1 MATTLNFN
9 AQSSNPPKSFSNYFW
24 GVNDEGYH
32 ALLSRFSEIKHI
44 NEDLRSFFHERASIE
59 EDYAKRMTKLARSN
73 VGANETG
80 TLRESIQMMKSE
92 MDTMGKNRLAI
103 AQLLQDDVSN
113 AFSRFAISLKDKKK
127 TIIASIE
134 KCHKEKESKK
144 QNYEKAQDKYHYLCK
159 KVNYYVSQQNMLVGK
174 DLERNNSKLNKTQN
188 AIASSASEYKAS
200 VQTISDTYQ
209 RWIREWKSACDKFQD
224 IEEERR
230 HFLRSVLWTFT
241 LLVSRGA
248 FNDDEACERIRKSL
262 ETCNVKSDVLGFI
275 ETRATGTGIPQPPK
289 FYDFYKG
296 ESPEDVVELV
306 QANFERAPSNIEND
320 HMTLNRPYTLSAAAR
335 TGNAA
340 LEGSSDLQN
349 VSTAVNQAATSIS
362 SNSSQSGRLSP
373 HKKLFN
379 KFKKSSRPVTPNVL
393 NASSDMSPLDE
404 NFQKMSVQNNKP
416 ETDSAPSNL
425 PPAYQTISPISRRQ
439 QIQDEFSSV
448 MRMEN
453 RAVSPIS
460 DNRKNSSSIG
470 LRKNQPSRPSS
481 SHSRRVSRLPRS
493 LTPGAVEPEYDYGV
507 KVDPVQDLGRTV
519 DDDEYQSELESS
531 IKDDF
536 FASNGYG
543 VANLSYPIHDDY
555 DAEDRHSLDIEETP
569 TSSDGQKILGYVHA
583 LYNYDAAIPEE
594 ISFQKGD
601 TIAVI
606 KLYEDGW
613 WEGFVVGDDD
623 HNRGQFPSN
632 FVRQID
638 V

>member
-9 AQSSNPPKSFSNYFW
+9 AQSSNPSKSFSNYFW

-59 EDYAKRMTKLARSN
+59 EDYAKRMAKLARSN

-80 TLRESIQMMKSE
+80 TLKQSIQSMKTE
-92 MDTMGKNRLAI
+92 VDTMGKNHLAI
-103 AQLLQDDVSN
+103 AQLLQDDVSS
-113 AFSRFAISLKDKKK
+113 AFSRYAISLKDKKK
-127 TIIASIE
+127 TFIANIE
-134 KCHKEKESKK
+134 KCHKDKDSKK
-144 QNYEKAQDKYHYLCK
+144 QSFEKAQDKYHYLCK

-174 DLERNNSKLNKTQN
+174 ELERNNYKLNKTQN
-188 AIASSASEYKAS
+188 SIASSASEYKAS
-200 VQTISDTYQ
+200 VQTVSDTYN
-209 RWIREWKSACDKFQD
+209 RWIKEWKIACDKLQD

-241 LLVSRGA
+241 LLVSRSA

-262 ETCNVKSDVLGFI
+262 ETCNVKNDVLGFI
-275 ETRATGTGIPQPPK
+275 DSRATGTGIPQPPK

-306 QANFERAPSNIEND
+306 QANFERAPSNVEND
-320 HMTLNRPYTLSAAAR
+320 NMTLNRPYTLSAAAR
-335 TGNAA
+335 TGNAT
-340 LEGSSDLQN
+340 LEGSSGSQN
-349 VSTAVNQAATSIS
+349 VSAAVNQTAASLS
-362 SNSSQSGRLSP
+362 SNSSQSGRMSP
-373 HKKLFN
+373 RKKFFS

-393 NASSDMSPLDE
+393 NPSSDMTPMDE
-404 NFQKMSVQNNKP
+404 NFQKLSMQSNKP
-416 ETDSAPSNL
+416 DTESGTAN
-425 PPAYQTISPISRRQ
+425 PPPYQSVSPISRRQ

-448 MRMEN
+448 MKMEN

-460 DNRKNSSSIG
+460 DNRKNNTSLS
-470 LRKNQPSRPSS
+470 LRKTQSSRPSS
-481 SHSRRVSRLPRS
+481 STSRRASRLPRS
-493 LTPGAVEPEYDYGV
+493 LTPGAIEPDYEYGV
-507 KVDPVQDLGRTV
+507 KADPVGSLGGSLN
-519 DDDEYQSELESS
+519 DDDYQSELESS
-531 IKDDF
+531 ITDDF
-536 FASNGYG
+536 LASNGYG
-543 VANLSYPIHDDY
+543 VANLSQPMPGEY
-555 DAEDRHSLDIEETP
+555 DTEEHPSLDLETP

-583 LYNYDAAIPEE
+583 LYDYNAAIPEE

-606 KLYEDGW
+606 RLYEDGW

>member
-9 AQSSNPPKSFSNYFW
+9 AQSSNPPRSFSNYFW
-24 GVNDEGYH
+24 GVNDEGYY

-59 EDYAKRMTKLARSN
+59 EDYAKRMAKLARSN

-80 TLRESIQMMKSE
+80 TLKASIQMMKSE

-113 AFSRFAISLKDKKK
+113 AFSRYAISLKDKKK
-127 TIIASIE
+127 IIIASIE

-174 DLERNNSKLNKTQN
+174 DLERNNSKLKKTQN
-188 AIASSASEYKAS
+188 SIASSVSEYKAS
-200 VQTISDTYQ
+200 VQTVSDTYN
-209 RWIREWKSACDKFQD
+209 RWIREWKSACDKLQD

-262 ETCNVKSDVLGFI
+262 ETCNVNTDVLSFI
-275 ETRATGTGIPQPPK
+275 DSRATGTGIPQPPK

-296 ESPEDVVELV
+296 EAPENVVELV
-306 QANFERAPSNIEND
+306 QANFDRAPSNVEND

-335 TGNAA
+335 TGNAT
-340 LEGSSDLQN
+340 LGGSVGSQS
-349 VSTAVNQAATSIS
+349 VSAAVNQTAASMS

-373 HKKLFN
+373 HKKLLS
-379 KFKKSSRPVTPNVL
+379 KFKKSSRPVTPNVF
-393 NASSDMSPLDE
+393 NPSSDMSPMDE
-404 NFQKMSVQNNKP
+404 NFQKMSVQSNKP
-416 ETDSAPSNL
+416 DTDSGLTN
-425 PPAYQTISPISRRQ
+425 PPPYQSISPVSRRQ

-448 MRMEN
+448 MKMEN

-460 DNRKNSSSIG
+460 DNRKNNSSFS
-470 LRKNQPSRPSS
+470 LRRNQSSRPSS
-481 SHSRRVSRLPRS
+481 SHSRRASRLPRS
-493 LTPGAVEPEYDYGV
+493 LTPGAIEPEYDYEV
-507 KVDPVQDLGRTV
+507 KEDSVEDLGGTMN
-519 DDDEYQSELESS
+519 DEDYQSELESS

-536 FASNGYG
+536 LASNGHG
-543 VANLSYPIHDDY
+543 VANLSNPMSGEY
-555 DAEDRHSLDIEETP
+555 DAEEDSHSLDMETP

-606 KLYEDGW
+606 RLYEDGW